1 MKEHVV
7 LTMCFKI
14 DNGYYMEKSSIK
26 RNKISIRKINIK
38 CSVGGKTKRKN
49 IRAVKKGLI
58 VKENKKTF

>member
-26 RNKISIRKINIK
+26 RNKISIRKM
-38 CSVGGKTKRKN
+38 KTKRKN
-49 IRAVKKGLI
+49 IRAVKKGII

>member
-26 RNKISIRKINIK
+26 RNKISIRKMNIK
-38 CSVGGKTKRKN
+38 CSVSGKTKRKN
-49 IRAVKKGLI
+49 IRAAKKGLI